1 MLPAAYPSVAAAAA
15 SASALPLP
23 PPRCLGMDKASLECS
38 AAAAGRSDVLSECS
52 LRTIE
57 GGRQGKPKVE
67 DCAQYL
73 KFPPK
78 KSEYSRAAAPILVAP
93 ISHRVAEKTRDGE

>member
-1 MLPAAYPSVAAAAA
+1 M
-15 SASALPLP
+15 PLP

-78 KSEYSRAAAPILVAP
+78 KKRVLPRRRADPGCSDFAQSSGENQRRGIIAIPATAP
-93 ISHRVAEKTRDGE
+93 RVRRI